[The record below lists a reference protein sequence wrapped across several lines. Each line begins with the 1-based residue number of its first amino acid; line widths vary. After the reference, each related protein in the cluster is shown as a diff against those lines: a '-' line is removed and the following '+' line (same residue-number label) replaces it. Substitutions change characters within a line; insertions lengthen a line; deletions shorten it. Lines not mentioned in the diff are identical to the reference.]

1 MKTTQKAF
9 RWSLLSSTLAI
20 GVTCVAG
27 LAAGD
32 SIEATQAS
40 AQASADAGGTR
51 VLWRRIVGIVVPDSI
66 VGRRAPPPDG
76 GCDIGVTCAV
86 GAPAPWSAAGG
97 QAEVNLD
104 NGKLTFTVHGLVLAD
119 DFNGVNIGTPT
130 VVTKVKGTLVCND
143 TEPGFAELVDTEAV
157 RLSTTGNAR
166 FSGRV
171 DLPPS
176 CTDEPED
183 MVLVIRIADVS
194 EFEELIGMW
203 NAFGA
208 VRVIRHP
215 DL

>member
-1 MKTTQKAF
+1 MAELRF
-9 RWSLLSSTLAI
+9 L
-20 GVTCVAG
+20 
-27 LAAGD
+27 
-32 SIEATQAS
+32 
-40 AQASADAGGTR
+40 R
-51 VLWRRIVGIVVPDSI
+51 VLQNKDF
-66 VGRRAPPPDG
+66 AY
-76 GCDIGVTCAV
+76 ALFK
-86 GAPAPWSAAGG
+86 
-97 QAEVNLD
+97 Q
-104 NGKLTFTVHGLVLAD
+104 LAD

-183 MVLVIRIADVS
+183 MVFVIRIADVS
-194 EFEELIGMW
+194 EFEELIDMW

-215 DL
+215 DR

>member
-1 MKTTQKAF
+1 MKTTQKTF
-9 RWSLLSSTLAI
+9 RGSLLSSTLAI
-20 GVTCVAG
+20 GLTCVAG
-27 LAAGD
+27 LAAGE

-40 AQASADAGGTR
+40 AQASANAGGTR
-51 VLWRRIVGIVVPDSI
+51 VLWQRIVGIVVPDSI

-76 GCDIGVTCAV
+76 GCDIGVTCAL
-86 GAPAPWSAAGG
+86 GAPAPWSVAGG

-119 DFNGVNIGTPT
+119 DFNLANIGTPS

-143 TEPGFAELVDTEAV
+143 SEPGFAELVDTEAV

-171 DLPPS
+171 DLPPT

-183 MVLVIRIADVS
+183 MLFVIRIADVS
-194 EFEELIGMW
+194 EFEELIDMW

-215 DL
+215 DR

>member
-1 MKTTQKAF
+1 M
-9 RWSLLSSTLAI
+9 
-20 GVTCVAG
+20 
-27 LAAGD
+27 
-32 SIEATQAS
+32 
-40 AQASADAGGTR
+40 
-51 VLWRRIVGIVVPDSI
+51 WRRIVGIVVPDSI

-76 GCDIGVTCAV
+76 GCDIGVTCAM

-130 VVTKVKGTLVCND
+130 VVTEGQRHAGLQRYRAGIRRTRGYRGRAPKQ
-143 TEPGFAELVDTEAV
+143 
-157 RLSTTGNAR
+157 TGNAR

-183 MVLVIRIADVS
+183 MVFVIRIADVS
-194 EFEELIGMW
+194 EFEELIDMW

-208 VRVIRHP
+208 GRVIRHP
-215 DL
+215 DR